1 MKMGASKPTQQNK
14 AHEEKAM
21 NKAVVGMLMIGALAM
36 GAYAEPGK
44 STEFKLGGEALFPGQ
59 DDDWDKG
66 YGASARVIFWQ
77 ESGLGLALSIG
88 VQKWDVNDEVY
99 SYGEYLGYGIG
110 YGYAAGLEGDAT
122 MIPLGA
128 SGLYKIP
135 VGQTATLTL
144 EGGIRYV
151 IVNSNVKFV
160 EAEALADSYGYSIN
174 DSYSYDV
181 DYDNG
186 IVGLIGA
193 EFDVEL
199 SKGFRLFAGAGY
211 QFDLMKGD
219 TEVAGIDINYENELK
234 AAFIRAGLAWDM

>member
-1 MKMGASKPTQQNK
+1 MKKV
-14 AHEEKAM
+14 
-21 NKAVVGMLMIGALAM
+21 VVGILMGLTLAA
-36 GAYAEPGK
+36 GVYGGSAK
-44 STEFKLGGEALFPGQ
+44 SSELKLGGEAVRPGQ

-88 VQKWDVNDEVY
+88 AQKWDVNDETY
-99 SYGEYLGYGIG
+99 SSGEYLGYGIG

-122 MIPLGA
+122 MVPLGA

-135 VGQTATLTL
+135 VGQTANLTL
-144 EGGIRYV
+144 EGGVRYV

-160 EAEALADSYGYSIN
+160 EAEALVDAYGN
-174 DSYSYDV
+174 AVTDSYSYDV
-181 DYDNG
+181 DFDNG

-193 EFDVEL
+193 EFDIEL

-211 QFDLMKGD
+211 QFDLVKGD
-219 TEVAGIDINYENELK
+219 TQVEGIDINYENELK
-234 AAFIRAGLAWDM
+234 AVFIRAGLAWDL